1 MSIALAD
8 FLGSGDVQSFLNA
21 ELRPMADLD
30 GDDFPVTRAK
40 NASASIFRNAHALPK
55 TLRDALGEDVWEN
68 YFKFTIVRNPWDLF
82 VSLHIYWMRWRW
94 DEFKAQGLYGRV
106 RSSKLFRRSR
116 AFRQAQLLLRSG
128 RLEESV
134 ELALRRGLYS
144 MQLAAME
151 QFYFLDGHRYADRY
165 LRFENLQQDYN
176 GLCRRLGIEQR
187 ALPRAKTELRKD
199 DDKYQHYYTS
209 FSRQRIA
216 DYCGRIL
223 DEFDYSYM

>member
-1 MSIALAD
+1 
-8 FLGSGDVQSFLNA
+8 
-21 ELRPMADLD
+21 
-30 GDDFPVTRAK
+30 
-40 NASASIFRNAHALPK
+40 
-55 TLRDALGEDVWEN
+55 
-68 YFKFTIVRNPWDLF
+68 
-82 VSLHIYWMRWRW
+82 
-94 DEFKAQGLYGRV
+94 
-106 RSSKLFRRSR
+106 
-116 AFRQAQLLLRSG
+116 
-128 RLEESV
+128 
-134 ELALRRGLYS
+134 